1 MLIFMLFACLY
12 NIVCFPLRYILFIGS
27 IFILPY
33 LASFLIFIEDCS
45 FCHPSLRPIIVVIHR
60 RAKICKCH
68 FFISDLQTR
77 HIEKGALLTTLLCR
91 NENAKGTRWQG
102 GVVGWCWYTKLAFL
116 GFCTGNNC
124 FGFAAA
130 RVELQC
136 FDKEAKMAALW
147 SKQQA
152 AGGLGGV
159 GWSWVHFAP
168 LVRKTSE
175 GGAGCGGDTV
185 DWFSWSSLYMG
196 S

>member
-1 MLIFMLFACLY
+1 M
-12 NIVCFPLRYILFIGS
+12 
-27 IFILPY
+27 PY

-116 GFCTGNNC
+116 GFYTGNNC

-136 FDKEAKMAALW
+136 FDKEAKMAARW

-175 GGAGCGGDTV
+175 GGAGCGGGLRWDGPNTINMAALIH
-185 DWFSWSSLYMG
+185 DPIFLCG
-196 S
+196 